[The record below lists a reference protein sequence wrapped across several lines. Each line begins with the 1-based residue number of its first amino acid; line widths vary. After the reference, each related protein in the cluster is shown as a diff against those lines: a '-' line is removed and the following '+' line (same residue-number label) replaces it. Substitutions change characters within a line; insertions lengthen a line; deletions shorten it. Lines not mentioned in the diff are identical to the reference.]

1 MKVVQVP
8 PLTDIKAAPFSST
21 STLLQFLYRRL
32 SLQFKKRVRY
42 DSRQR
47 VASSRLRVKG
57 RFVPLSELEST
68 GDADVAVL
76 AGDQ

>member
-1 MKVVQVP
+1 MKS
-8 PLTDIKAAPFSST
+8 LHSRHLAMKLMLLIF
-21 STLLQFLYRRL
+21 LQFLCRRL

-57 RFVPLSELEST
+57 RFVPLSEMASS
-68 GDADVAVL
+68 GVVDV
-76 AGDQ
+76 GGSGEQNQ